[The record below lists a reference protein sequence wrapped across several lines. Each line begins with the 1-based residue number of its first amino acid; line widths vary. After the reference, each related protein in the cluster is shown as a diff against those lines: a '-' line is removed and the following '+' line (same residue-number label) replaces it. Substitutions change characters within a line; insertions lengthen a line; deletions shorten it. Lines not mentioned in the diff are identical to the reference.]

1 LPKEGS
7 MFERFDR
14 AVRCDQDHL
23 FTTIWVPLAS
33 LKAARLGPRRR
44 FERCPV
50 GHHWSVVTP
59 LDPESADA
67 ADLERAAAVHDV
79 RIP

>member
-1 LPKEGS
+1 

-14 AVRCDQDHL
+14 AVRCREGHL
-23 FTTIWVPLAS
+23 FTTIWVPFGS
-33 LKAARLGPRRR
+33 LKAARFGRRR

-50 GHHWSVVTP
+50 GHHWSMVTP
-59 LDPESADA
+59 LDPHTAAA
-67 ADLERAAAVHDV
+67 ADLEQAAAVHDV